1 VREILKQGQ
10 YKPLR
15 ASEQIASLLSV
26 TGGALD
32 QVPIEKIREVEVHV
46 LEAFNQELPE
56 LRERIDSGK
65 KLEMIDRD
73 YIMGK
78 IKPAIAPFEEAEE
91 ANANNGV
98 PEKKN

>member
-32 QVPIEKIREVEVHV
+32 KVPTEKIREVEGHLLQAVN
-46 LEAFNQELPE
+46 EQLPE
-56 LRERIDSGK
+56 LCGRIEEGK
-65 KLEMIDRD
+65 KLELADRD
-73 YIMGK
+73 SIMNK
-78 IKPAIAPFEEAEE
+78 IKPAIAPFEEIEE
-91 ANANNGV
+91 ADANN
-98 PEKKN
+98 

>member
-32 QVPIEKIREVEVHV
+32 KVPTEKIREVERCSARSGQSGIAGIVRTHRV
-46 LEAFNQELPE
+46 
-56 LRERIDSGK
+56 REKTGMS
-65 KLEMIDRD
+65 DRD
-73 YIMGK
+73 NVMEK
-78 IKPAIAPFEEAEE
+78 IKPAIAPFEEVEE
-91 ANANNGV
+91 ANANN
-98 PEKKN
+98 